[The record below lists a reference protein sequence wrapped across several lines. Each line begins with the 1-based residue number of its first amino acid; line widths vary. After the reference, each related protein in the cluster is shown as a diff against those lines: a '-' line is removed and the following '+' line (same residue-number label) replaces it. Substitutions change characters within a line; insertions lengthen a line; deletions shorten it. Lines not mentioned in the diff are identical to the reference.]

1 MGARILSFSA
11 HWSVT
16 TPELDAAFREI
27 ADRPGSPVAA
37 IVVASVPNKGEP
49 VTGYPAAYDFR
60 RIVRAIP
67 IGNDDEISPGTS
79 PAPPGLN
86 LGAPSACVI
95 GAGRPPAQYRL
106 EQGSSNST
114 AILAGLLAGIWSSP
128 RYAKFS
134 PDEFLAGVVEGRMST
149 DGAPFKAGLTATL
162 SGRCSVGRRLCP
174 RDGAPLRKRLS
185 SARSAPGSTSM
196 TYIEAPDEQSETSV
210 EKALDRDESSD
221 FSLVEAV
228 AERSELQN
236 QLYLRYRRPLLQVFH
251 HRRIDRDAADD
262 LLQRTFL
269 QAIKK
274 IRTEGLDDPGNLG
287 GYLYRTACKLATA
300 YWRGELSHRHE
311 NDREL
316 LTNLKDEALSLEE
329 RLDHEQ
335 LAKHVRDLMDHLP
348 VQRDREVLER
358 FYLHEEPRT
367 AIRESLQLTDMQFNQ
382 VLWRARQR
390 FGDILRKAGLTLGD
404 PNAGQSASAH
414 STHG

>member
-1 MGARILSFSA
+1 
-11 HWSVT
+11 
-16 TPELDAAFREI
+16 
-27 ADRPGSPVAA
+27 
-37 IVVASVPNKGEP
+37 
-49 VTGYPAAYDFR
+49 
-60 RIVRAIP
+60 
-67 IGNDDEISPGTS
+67 
-79 PAPPGLN
+79 
-86 LGAPSACVI
+86 
-95 GAGRPPAQYRL
+95 
-106 EQGSSNST
+106 
-114 AILAGLLAGIWSSP
+114 
-128 RYAKFS
+128 
-134 PDEFLAGVVEGRMST
+134 
-149 DGAPFKAGLTATL
+149 
-162 SGRCSVGRRLCP
+162 
-174 RDGAPLRKRLS
+174 
-185 SARSAPGSTSM
+185 M
-196 TYIEAPDEQSETSV
+196 TYIEAPDEQSETSA
-210 EKALDRDESSD
+210 EKALDRDESGD
-221 FSLVEAV
+221 FLLVEAV

-287 GYLYRTACKLATA
+287 GYLYRTACKLATS

-335 LAKHVRDLMDHLP
+335 LAKHVRSLMDHLP

-390 FGDILRKAGLTLGD
+390 FGDILRKAGLALGD
-404 PNAGQSASAH
+404 PDAGNSPSAH

>member
-1 MGARILSFSA
+1 
-11 HWSVT
+11 
-16 TPELDAAFREI
+16 
-27 ADRPGSPVAA
+27 
-37 IVVASVPNKGEP
+37 
-49 VTGYPAAYDFR
+49 
-60 RIVRAIP
+60 
-67 IGNDDEISPGTS
+67 
-79 PAPPGLN
+79 
-86 LGAPSACVI
+86 
-95 GAGRPPAQYRL
+95 
-106 EQGSSNST
+106 
-114 AILAGLLAGIWSSP
+114 
-128 RYAKFS
+128 
-134 PDEFLAGVVEGRMST
+134 
-149 DGAPFKAGLTATL
+149 
-162 SGRCSVGRRLCP
+162 
-174 RDGAPLRKRLS
+174 
-185 SARSAPGSTSM
+185 M
-196 TYIEAPDEQSETSV
+196 TYIESQAAETAPSA
-210 EKALDRDESSD
+210 EKALDRDDGGD

-348 VQRDREVLER
+348 VPRDREVLER

-367 AIRESLQLTDMQFNQ
+367 SIRESLQLTDMQFNQ

-390 FGDILRKAGLTLGD
+390 FGDILRKAGLTLGESTAAQ
-404 PNAGQSASAH
+404 PVAAR

>member
-1 MGARILSFSA
+1 
-11 HWSVT
+11 
-16 TPELDAAFREI
+16 
-27 ADRPGSPVAA
+27 
-37 IVVASVPNKGEP
+37 
-49 VTGYPAAYDFR
+49 
-60 RIVRAIP
+60 
-67 IGNDDEISPGTS
+67 
-79 PAPPGLN
+79 
-86 LGAPSACVI
+86 
-95 GAGRPPAQYRL
+95 
-106 EQGSSNST
+106 
-114 AILAGLLAGIWSSP
+114 
-128 RYAKFS
+128 
-134 PDEFLAGVVEGRMST
+134 
-149 DGAPFKAGLTATL
+149 
-162 SGRCSVGRRLCP
+162 
-174 RDGAPLRKRLS
+174 
-185 SARSAPGSTSM
+185 M
-196 TYIEAPDEQSETSV
+196 TYIEAPDEPSTTTT
-210 EKALDRDESSD
+210 EKSLSSDESSD

-274 IRTEGLDDPGNLG
+274 IRTEGLDDPSNLG

-300 YWRGELSHRHE
+300 YWRGELSRRHE

-390 FGDILRKAGLTLGD
+390 FGDILRKAGFALG
-404 PNAGQSASAH
+404 GESSSAH

>member
-1 MGARILSFSA
+1 
-11 HWSVT
+11 
-16 TPELDAAFREI
+16 
-27 ADRPGSPVAA
+27 
-37 IVVASVPNKGEP
+37 
-49 VTGYPAAYDFR
+49 
-60 RIVRAIP
+60 
-67 IGNDDEISPGTS
+67 
-79 PAPPGLN
+79 
-86 LGAPSACVI
+86 
-95 GAGRPPAQYRL
+95 
-106 EQGSSNST
+106 
-114 AILAGLLAGIWSSP
+114 
-128 RYAKFS
+128 
-134 PDEFLAGVVEGRMST
+134 
-149 DGAPFKAGLTATL
+149 
-162 SGRCSVGRRLCP
+162 
-174 RDGAPLRKRLS
+174 
-185 SARSAPGSTSM
+185 M
-196 TYIEAPDEQSETSV
+196 TYIEATDERSESTT
-210 EKALDRDESSD
+210 KALDRDESSD

-329 RLDHEQ
+329 RLDHEL

-390 FGDILRKAGLTLGD
+390 FGDILRKAGLALGD
-404 PNAGQSASAH
+404 STSAH

>member
-1 MGARILSFSA
+1 
-11 HWSVT
+11 
-16 TPELDAAFREI
+16 
-27 ADRPGSPVAA
+27 
-37 IVVASVPNKGEP
+37 
-49 VTGYPAAYDFR
+49 
-60 RIVRAIP
+60 
-67 IGNDDEISPGTS
+67 
-79 PAPPGLN
+79 
-86 LGAPSACVI
+86 
-95 GAGRPPAQYRL
+95 
-106 EQGSSNST
+106 
-114 AILAGLLAGIWSSP
+114 
-128 RYAKFS
+128 
-134 PDEFLAGVVEGRMST
+134 
-149 DGAPFKAGLTATL
+149 
-162 SGRCSVGRRLCP
+162 
-174 RDGAPLRKRLS
+174 
-185 SARSAPGSTSM
+185 M
-196 TYIEAPDEQSETSV
+196 TYIEAPDEHSV
-210 EKALDRDESSD
+210 TATAEKSLDRDESSD

-287 GYLYRTACKLATA
+287 GYLYRTACKLATS

-404 PNAGQSASAH
+404 PDASSQSAH

>member
-1 MGARILSFSA
+1 
-11 HWSVT
+11 
-16 TPELDAAFREI
+16 
-27 ADRPGSPVAA
+27 
-37 IVVASVPNKGEP
+37 
-49 VTGYPAAYDFR
+49 
-60 RIVRAIP
+60 
-67 IGNDDEISPGTS
+67 
-79 PAPPGLN
+79 
-86 LGAPSACVI
+86 
-95 GAGRPPAQYRL
+95 
-106 EQGSSNST
+106 
-114 AILAGLLAGIWSSP
+114 
-128 RYAKFS
+128 
-134 PDEFLAGVVEGRMST
+134 
-149 DGAPFKAGLTATL
+149 
-162 SGRCSVGRRLCP
+162 
-174 RDGAPLRKRLS
+174 
-185 SARSAPGSTSM
+185 M
-196 TYIEAPDEQSETSV
+196 TYIEAPEQSVTAAA
-210 EKALDRDESSD
+210 EKSLDRDESSD

-251 HRRIDRDAADD
+251 HRRIDRHAADD

-287 GYLYRTACKLATA
+287 GYLYRTVCKLATA
-300 YWRGELSHRHE
+300 YWRGELSRRHE

-390 FGDILRKAGLTLGD
+390 FGDILRKAGLALGE
-404 PNAGQSASAH
+404 SSSAH

>member
-1 MGARILSFSA
+1 
-11 HWSVT
+11 
-16 TPELDAAFREI
+16 
-27 ADRPGSPVAA
+27 
-37 IVVASVPNKGEP
+37 
-49 VTGYPAAYDFR
+49 
-60 RIVRAIP
+60 
-67 IGNDDEISPGTS
+67 
-79 PAPPGLN
+79 
-86 LGAPSACVI
+86 
-95 GAGRPPAQYRL
+95 
-106 EQGSSNST
+106 
-114 AILAGLLAGIWSSP
+114 
-128 RYAKFS
+128 
-134 PDEFLAGVVEGRMST
+134 
-149 DGAPFKAGLTATL
+149 
-162 SGRCSVGRRLCP
+162 
-174 RDGAPLRKRLS
+174 
-185 SARSAPGSTSM
+185 M
-196 TYIEAPDEQSETSV
+196 TYIEAPEQSVTAAA
-210 EKALDRDESSD
+210 EKSLDRDESSD

-251 HRRIDRDAADD
+251 HRRIDRHAADD

-300 YWRGELSHRHE
+300 YWRGELSRRHE

-390 FGDILRKAGLTLGD
+390 FGDILRKAGLALGE
-404 PNAGQSASAH
+404 SSSAH

>member
-1 MGARILSFSA
+1 
-11 HWSVT
+11 
-16 TPELDAAFREI
+16 
-27 ADRPGSPVAA
+27 
-37 IVVASVPNKGEP
+37 
-49 VTGYPAAYDFR
+49 
-60 RIVRAIP
+60 
-67 IGNDDEISPGTS
+67 
-79 PAPPGLN
+79 
-86 LGAPSACVI
+86 
-95 GAGRPPAQYRL
+95 
-106 EQGSSNST
+106 
-114 AILAGLLAGIWSSP
+114 
-128 RYAKFS
+128 
-134 PDEFLAGVVEGRMST
+134 MS
-149 DGAPFKAGLTATL
+149 
-162 SGRCSVGRRLCP
+162 
-174 RDGAPLRKRLS
+174 
-185 SARSAPGSTSM
+185 
-196 TYIEAPDEQSETSV
+196 YIEAPDEPSTAAAR
-210 EKALDRDESSD
+210 KALGREESGD

-300 YWRGELSHRHE
+300 YWRGELSRRHD
-311 NDREL
+311 NDGEL

-390 FGDILRKAGLTLGD
+390 FGDILRKAGFALGD
-404 PNAGQSASAH
+404 PNAGRSSSAH

>member
-1 MGARILSFSA
+1 
-11 HWSVT
+11 
-16 TPELDAAFREI
+16 
-27 ADRPGSPVAA
+27 
-37 IVVASVPNKGEP
+37 
-49 VTGYPAAYDFR
+49 
-60 RIVRAIP
+60 
-67 IGNDDEISPGTS
+67 
-79 PAPPGLN
+79 
-86 LGAPSACVI
+86 
-95 GAGRPPAQYRL
+95 
-106 EQGSSNST
+106 
-114 AILAGLLAGIWSSP
+114 
-128 RYAKFS
+128 
-134 PDEFLAGVVEGRMST
+134 
-149 DGAPFKAGLTATL
+149 
-162 SGRCSVGRRLCP
+162 
-174 RDGAPLRKRLS
+174 
-185 SARSAPGSTSM
+185 M
-196 TYIEAPDEQSETSV
+196 TYIEASDEPRVTAA
-210 EKALDRDESSD
+210 EKPRERDEIGD
-221 FSLVEAV
+221 FSLVAAV

-251 HRRIDRDAADD
+251 HRRIDRHAADD

-316 LTNLKDEALSLEE
+316 LTNLKDDALSLEE
-329 RLDHEQ
+329 RLEHEQ

-367 AIRESLQLTDMQFNQ
+367 SIRESLQLTDIQFNQ

-390 FGDILRKAGLTLGD
+390 FGDILRKAGLALGE
-404 PNAGQSASAH
+404 SSSAH

>member
-1 MGARILSFSA
+1 
-11 HWSVT
+11 
-16 TPELDAAFREI
+16 
-27 ADRPGSPVAA
+27 
-37 IVVASVPNKGEP
+37 
-49 VTGYPAAYDFR
+49 
-60 RIVRAIP
+60 
-67 IGNDDEISPGTS
+67 
-79 PAPPGLN
+79 
-86 LGAPSACVI
+86 
-95 GAGRPPAQYRL
+95 
-106 EQGSSNST
+106 
-114 AILAGLLAGIWSSP
+114 
-128 RYAKFS
+128 
-134 PDEFLAGVVEGRMST
+134 
-149 DGAPFKAGLTATL
+149 
-162 SGRCSVGRRLCP
+162 
-174 RDGAPLRKRLS
+174 
-185 SARSAPGSTSM
+185 M
-196 TYIEAPDEQSETSV
+196 TYIEAPDEQSETSAG
-210 EKALDRDESSD
+210 KALERDESSD
-221 FSLVEAV
+221 FLLVEAV

-329 RLDHEQ
+329 RLDHEL

-390 FGDILRKAGLTLGD
+390 FGDILRKAGLALGD
-404 PNAGQSASAH
+404 RTSSAQ

>member
-1 MGARILSFSA
+1 
-11 HWSVT
+11 
-16 TPELDAAFREI
+16 
-27 ADRPGSPVAA
+27 
-37 IVVASVPNKGEP
+37 
-49 VTGYPAAYDFR
+49 
-60 RIVRAIP
+60 
-67 IGNDDEISPGTS
+67 
-79 PAPPGLN
+79 
-86 LGAPSACVI
+86 
-95 GAGRPPAQYRL
+95 
-106 EQGSSNST
+106 
-114 AILAGLLAGIWSSP
+114 
-128 RYAKFS
+128 
-134 PDEFLAGVVEGRMST
+134 
-149 DGAPFKAGLTATL
+149 
-162 SGRCSVGRRLCP
+162 
-174 RDGAPLRKRLS
+174 
-185 SARSAPGSTSM
+185 M
-196 TYIEAPDEQSETSV
+196 TYIEAPDEQSETSAG
-210 EKALDRDESSD
+210 KALERDESSD

-287 GYLYRTACKLATA
+287 GYLYRTACKLATS

-335 LAKHVRDLMDHLP
+335 LAKHVRSLMDHLP

-404 PNAGQSASAH
+404 PDASSQSAH

>member
-1 MGARILSFSA
+1 
-11 HWSVT
+11 
-16 TPELDAAFREI
+16 
-27 ADRPGSPVAA
+27 
-37 IVVASVPNKGEP
+37 
-49 VTGYPAAYDFR
+49 
-60 RIVRAIP
+60 
-67 IGNDDEISPGTS
+67 
-79 PAPPGLN
+79 
-86 LGAPSACVI
+86 
-95 GAGRPPAQYRL
+95 
-106 EQGSSNST
+106 
-114 AILAGLLAGIWSSP
+114 
-128 RYAKFS
+128 
-134 PDEFLAGVVEGRMST
+134 
-149 DGAPFKAGLTATL
+149 
-162 SGRCSVGRRLCP
+162 
-174 RDGAPLRKRLS
+174 
-185 SARSAPGSTSM
+185 M
-196 TYIEAPDEQSETSV
+196 TYIEAPDEQSETSAG
-210 EKALDRDESSD
+210 KALERDESSD

-404 PNAGQSASAH
+404 PNAGQSATTH

>member
-1 MGARILSFSA
+1 
-11 HWSVT
+11 
-16 TPELDAAFREI
+16 
-27 ADRPGSPVAA
+27 
-37 IVVASVPNKGEP
+37 
-49 VTGYPAAYDFR
+49 
-60 RIVRAIP
+60 
-67 IGNDDEISPGTS
+67 
-79 PAPPGLN
+79 
-86 LGAPSACVI
+86 
-95 GAGRPPAQYRL
+95 
-106 EQGSSNST
+106 
-114 AILAGLLAGIWSSP
+114 
-128 RYAKFS
+128 
-134 PDEFLAGVVEGRMST
+134 
-149 DGAPFKAGLTATL
+149 
-162 SGRCSVGRRLCP
+162 
-174 RDGAPLRKRLS
+174 
-185 SARSAPGSTSM
+185 M
-196 TYIEAPDEQSETSV
+196 TYIEATDEHSEVSA
-210 EKALDRDESSD
+210 KALDRDEGSD
-221 FSLVEAV
+221 FSLVAAV

-390 FGDILRKAGLTLGD
+390 FGDILRKAGLALGD
-404 PNAGQSASAH
+404 RRDAGPPSSAH

>member
-1 MGARILSFSA
+1 
-11 HWSVT
+11 
-16 TPELDAAFREI
+16 
-27 ADRPGSPVAA
+27 
-37 IVVASVPNKGEP
+37 
-49 VTGYPAAYDFR
+49 
-60 RIVRAIP
+60 
-67 IGNDDEISPGTS
+67 
-79 PAPPGLN
+79 
-86 LGAPSACVI
+86 
-95 GAGRPPAQYRL
+95 
-106 EQGSSNST
+106 
-114 AILAGLLAGIWSSP
+114 
-128 RYAKFS
+128 
-134 PDEFLAGVVEGRMST
+134 
-149 DGAPFKAGLTATL
+149 
-162 SGRCSVGRRLCP
+162 
-174 RDGAPLRKRLS
+174 
-185 SARSAPGSTSM
+185 M
-196 TYIEAPDEQSETSV
+196 TYIEAPDEQSETSAG
-210 EKALDRDESSD
+210 KALERDESSD

-329 RLDHEQ
+329 RLDHEL

-390 FGDILRKAGLTLGD
+390 FGDILRKAGLALGD
-404 PNAGQSASAH
+404 RSTGRSPSAQ